1 MLKYIVTVTED
12 MLMAAILICLFWSLC
27 KLAFGRKG
35 DRFILAGMAAGVAAS
50 ALMAWA
56 KNKTNKI
63 ATNEWNFYIFLCTI
77 VVTLVFMVFSII
89 FGRKHRKLT
98 FYGSDTD
105 ESIGAGG
112 WVVGIAGA
120 LLTALLL
127 FYELPDVIAY
137 PFIFDTFGKGVLS
150 AEFFTRL
157 AGWLLALLL
166 IWVYVRYLYKCAMAL
181 DSTRIV
187 LWIMNLALLANAV
200 RCFGMALSKWTGRA
214 RWITFL
220 PPYSS
225 GRYPWAFPIAK
236 FATNETLLFV
246 LVIAGLSLLI
256 PVILFCRS
264 IKVNKP
270 WSNPAEHRK
279 LKSINRHHRRIAVVV
294 AVCFVLAVINLTVID
309 AYNNRT
315 VTLSEPETY
324 EIRGTDKPLE
334 EQQIFISL
342 EDVNDGA
349 LHRFEYVSENGV
361 PIRWIIIRK
370 PGAGAYGVGLDAC
383 EVCGKAGYYQRGEQ
397 VVCKRCDVV
406 MNINTIGFKGGCNPI
421 PIDYTI
427 ADGYIIFD
435 MSVIL
440 GSEREFK

>member
-1 MLKYIVTVTED
+1 MLKYLVTVTED
-12 MLMAAILICLFWSLC
+12 MLMVAVLICLFWSLC

-35 DRFILAGMAAGVAAS
+35 DRFILTGMAVGVAAS
-50 ALMAWA
+50 GLMAWA
-56 KNKTNKI
+56 KNKTNRI

-98 FYGSDTD
+98 YYGSDTD
-105 ESIGAGG
+105 EGIGAGG

-256 PVILFCRS
+256 PVILFVRS
-264 IKVNKP
+264 IKVNKL

-294 AVCFVLAVINLTVID
+294 VVCFVLAVINLTVID

-324 EIRGTDKPLE
+324 EIRGTDKPLK
-334 EQQIFISL
+334 EQQIFIRL

-440 GSEREFK
+440 DSEREFK